1 MVDQI
6 LQKTQATMNHQ
17 MFTHIVKL
25 KFHFPVIST
34 VACEVM
40 LKYLITNKTLQVQF
54 HAEVIVSCELRYY
67 MISNRNSKTVQIQFD
82 TEVISSCQLMYCR
95 QYLEGHRKKSHKEV
109 GKGKAN
115 LKLIRSVNETF
126 FLFIKYFLLHSI
138 PDFLL
143 RIKKYNLPRNSC

>member
-1 MVDQI
+1 MDVHTVPEVAPDRHHEDGDEELVILVMMVDQI

-54 HAEVIVSCELRYY
+54 HAEVI
-67 MISNRNSKTVQIQFD
+67 
-82 TEVISSCQLMYCR
+82 
-95 QYLEGHRKKSHKEV
+95 
-109 GKGKAN
+109 
-115 LKLIRSVNETF
+115 
-126 FLFIKYFLLHSI
+126 
-138 PDFLL
+138 
-143 RIKKYNLPRNSC
+143 

>member
-1 MVDQI
+1 
-6 LQKTQATMNHQ
+6 
-17 MFTHIVKL
+17 
-25 KFHFPVIST
+25 
-34 VACEVM
+34 
-40 LKYLITNKTLQVQF
+40 
-54 HAEVIVSCELRYY
+54 

-109 GKGKAN
+109 GKGKAD

-143 RIKKYNLPRNSC
+143 RIKNTIYQEIVVDVAKAAVEDDGDDDEDIVDDGEGDDGEDDDALQDQQGHFQVALSLLAH